1 MVNLNKIFPHLS
13 IRNKLLIAFGGLS
26 ILPMAVIGVYGILSN
41 IQTMKNAALE
51 ELTENVQA
59 IREKTSNFFEVISSD
74 MQLMR
79 NSTSLG
85 KWIRSGAAL
94 SSSHDANIQQ
104 LGKELLALAETK
116 NIYYQLR
123 LIDRTGDE
131 QLRIECVNP
140 NDSAK
145 VYRIVPARELRQSSE
160 AYYFLLVKNQRF
172 KKISFAPAELID
184 KKNERVSVM
193 SFAMPL
199 AGKQGLAGILIAD
212 VFEKEFIRV
221 IESKRQFDLSRKV
234 MLATAEGFFLYHS
247 EKKKDWNRL
256 LASREED
263 NLHRDYPPQIVD
275 SILSGNEGTFTK
287 GANDIISYAPLFSRT
302 AVSENEAVA
311 PAFSAPIFVI
321 ESVPES
327 VIMRRVR
334 YFAFIFIGFLVL
346 FLVSALALGV
356 VATRQFTRPIGQL
369 EAGAEVIAH
378 GSYAHRIHVET
389 RDEIGKL
396 ADQFNVMAVALE
408 SHEKEIQRHQT
419 TLEGIVRRRT
429 HELVEEK
436 TKLQALLDNVPS
448 AFILLDKDFRIQTV
462 SAAFEGLTGFGLSEV
477 KEKDCGVLFHNGKA
491 CAECLCRKAVEKGTI
506 ESCIEEVVGKNQ
518 SMRFLERIAIPMRE
532 NGKITSVLQ
541 IITDVTKRKRFEQEL
556 VHAEKL
562 TAAGEMS
569 SIIAHEFRNSLTSI
583 KMILQ
588 LLRESKRAGATEKK
602 SLDVAL
608 DSIRHMDEIVIELLD
623 FARPKSIQT
632 STVKLN
638 DVVNDG
644 LAFVKAHVKEN
655 RIAMSKKLDAALGA
669 QKLDSSQIKEAVIN
683 ILLNAIQSMNGSAKQ
698 KHSGKIS
705 VVTKKIKLAETL
717 RELVF
722 SSEFEEPAGHQP
734 EIVLEKGTACALV
747 EVSDTGSGI
756 DKDQLHRIFD
766 PFYTTKNNGTGL
778 GLPMVKRTVNAH
790 GGVMTVNSTKGKGAT
805 FRIYLPLRYD
815 S

>member
-1 MVNLNKIFPHLS
+1 MVNFNKIFPYLS
-13 IRNKLLIAFGGLS
+13 IRNKLLIAFSGLS
-26 ILPMAVIGVYGILSN
+26 ILPMMFIGIYGILSN

-59 IREKTSNFFEVISSD
+59 IREKTSNFFEDISSD
-74 MQLMR
+74 MLLIR
-79 NSTSLG
+79 NSTSLER
-85 KWIRSGAAL
+85 WIQNGAAP
-94 SSSHDANIQQ
+94 SSLYDADIQQ
-104 LGKELLALAETK
+104 LSKELLALAETK
-116 NIYYQLR
+116 GVYYQLR
-123 LIDRTGDE
+123 LIDQTGDE
-131 QLRIECVNP
+131 QLCVECINP

-145 VYRIVPARELRQSSE
+145 AYRVVPASELRQSGE
-160 AYYFLLVKNQRF
+160 AYYFLLVKNEHF
-172 KKISFAPAELID
+172 KKINFAPAELMG
-184 KKNERVSVM
+184 KNGERISVM

-199 AGKQGLAGILIAD
+199 ERKNRLAGILIAD

-221 IESKRQFDLSRKV
+221 IESKRRFELSRKI
-234 MLATAEGFFLYHS
+234 MLATAEGFYLYHS
-247 EKKKDWNRL
+247 EKKTDWNRL

-263 NLHRDYPPQIVD
+263 NLRRDYPPQVVD
-275 SILSGNEGTFTK
+275 SILSGHEGTFTK
-287 GANDIISYAPLFSRT
+287 ETNEIISYAPLFPRN
-302 AVSENEAVA
+302 AVLENEAIA
-311 PAFSAPIFVI
+311 PAFSAQIFVI

-327 VIMRRVR
+327 VIMSRVR
-334 YFAFIFIGFLVL
+334 SFAFIFIGLLVL
-346 FLVSALALGV
+346 FLASALVLGL

-378 GSYAHRIHVET
+378 GSYAHRIYVET
-389 RDEIGKL
+389 GDEIGKL
-396 ADQFNVMAVALE
+396 ADQFNVMASALE
-408 SHEKEIQRHQT
+408 SHEKEIQRHQE
-419 TLEGIVRRRT
+419 TLEEMVRQRT

-462 SAAFEGLTGFGLSEV
+462 SAAFEGLTGFALSEV
-477 KEKDCGVLFHNGKA
+477 KEKDCGVLFQNGDA
-491 CAECLCRKAVEKGTI
+491 CVQCLCRKAVEKGTI
-506 ESCIEEVVGKNQ
+506 ESRIEDVVGKNQ
-518 SMRFLERIAIPMRE
+518 SMRFLERVAIPMRE
-532 NGKITSVLQ
+532 NGEITSVLQ

-588 LLRESKRAGATEKK
+588 LLRESKRVSRTEKK

-623 FARPKSIQT
+623 FARPKVIQT
-632 STVKLN
+632 STAKLN
-638 DVVNDG
+638 DVVNDS
-644 LAFVKAHVKEN
+644 LEFIKAHLKE
-655 RIAMSKKLDAALGA
+655 RHIEISKKLDAALGT
-669 QKLDSSQIKEAVIN
+669 QKLDVSQIKEAIIN
-683 ILLNAIQSMNGSAKQ
+683 ILLNAIQSMNISSST

-705 VVTKKIKLAETL
+705 VITKKLNLAETL

-722 SSEFEEPAGHQP
+722 GNEGEERGEHRP

-747 EVSDTGSGI
+747 EVSDTGCGI
-756 DKDQLHRIFD
+756 EEDQFHRIFD

-790 GGVMTVNSTKGKGAT
+790 GGVVTVASTKGNGTT
-805 FRIYLPLRYD
+805 FRIYLPLHND